1 MSDYWGRAWAS
12 ILAVFLATSADA
24 ADTFTRQGLTSG
36 AQMSAEQCRQ
46 HGDTAVWVT
55 VDGRGDCIRYFHAG
69 LGASSDVVHVWFHGD
84 RLRRIAPGYWKPRG
98 YGGESAEQQQLEAD
112 AYYRGGRIPYIHF
125 SRPGTYGSSGFHGD
139 RRQERNVRLVLAA
152 VATIKQRHR
161 IERFAFS
168 GQSGGGHL
176 VGALLA
182 NRDDILC
189 AVATSGVLAVAH
201 RVWARGWRGDATGHE
216 TFYDPVDYVDRIPTS
231 RQRRIFIIGDPD
243 DSNVPFSSQ
252 MEYYRKVKKRG
263 HAVELI
269 RANGAGSEN
278 HSLAFEG
285 FRAVEQCVR
294 GVPTD
299 AIRHSIQYRE

>member
-1 MSDYWGRAWAS
+1 MMGRWAAVPV
-12 ILAVFLATSADA
+12 LAVLLATPADA
-24 ADTFTRQGLTSG
+24 ADTFTREGIASG
-36 AQMSAEQCRQ
+36 ALSTAEACAR
-46 HGDTAVWVT
+46 HGDTAVWVE

-69 LGASSDVVHVWFHGD
+69 LRAANDLVHVWFHGD
-84 RLRRIAPGYWKPRG
+84 RLRRVAPGYFKPLG
-98 YGGESAEQQQLEAD
+98 YGGESADQQQVEAD

-139 RRQERNVRLVLAA
+139 RRQERNVELVLAA
-152 VATIKQRHR
+152 IDAIKQRHR
-161 IERFAFS
+161 IGRFAFS

-182 NRDDILC
+182 NRNDIAC

-201 RVWARGWRGDATGHE
+201 RVWARGWNADATGHE
-216 TFYDPVDYVDRIPTS
+216 TYYDPIDHVDRIPVDP
-231 RQRRIFIIGDPD
+231 RRRIFIVGDPD

-252 MEYYRKVKKRG
+252 AEYYRRVRALG

-269 RANGAGSEN
+269 QANGGGSEH

-285 FRAVEQCVR
+285 FRIVEQCVR
-294 GVPTD
+294 GVPT
-299 AIRHSIQYRE
+299 AEIRRSVRYLE